1 MTNSTSI
8 TSRLVL
14 CSSERRAPALSSAR
28 VARSQSSAR
37 RLKKIAEARSPSTTE
52 PSRVGACSSAW
63 GAAWGAARAHCVRTA
78 CALRMHY
85 MRTACVHCVCTAYAL
100 RIYTACSSVGSSAAA
115 AARKAQPLT

>member
-14 CSSERRAPALSSAR
+14 CSSERHAPALSSAR

-52 PSRVGACSSAW
+52 PSRVGACSSA
-63 GAAWGAARAHCVRTA
+63 GGGVGGGA
-78 CALRMHY
+78 CALRMHC

>member
-63 GAAWGAARAHCVRTA
+63 GAAWGAARAHCVCTA
-78 CALRMHY
+78 C
-85 MRTACVHCVCTAYAL
+85 AL